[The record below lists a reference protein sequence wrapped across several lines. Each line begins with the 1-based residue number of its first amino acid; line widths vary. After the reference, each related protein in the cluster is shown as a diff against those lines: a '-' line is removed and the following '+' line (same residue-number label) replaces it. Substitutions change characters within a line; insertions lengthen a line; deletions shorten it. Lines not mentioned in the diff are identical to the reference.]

1 MLPPSACTATIVTR
15 DESGRALGGVAL
27 AVDGRPAAT
36 TDAAGRAQTRLP
48 CGTHALDAS
57 RAGYRGAA
65 GVRVDV
71 RDGGTIV
78 IGLPVA
84 GNGALTTIAQVT
96 VDGRLALSR
105 STVPAETIS
114 AQDAALQGDALAV
127 DALARAASLTLVRPN
142 AGGRGA
148 VAVAALRGPDPS
160 ETTIALDGQVLNDTN
175 TGDFDLSQL
184 PLAGFSRFSIT
195 EGIGSE
201 TSAAANTIGGVID
214 LDTLEPSLVPHT
226 AAALRL
232 GAFDA
237 TQLSFTSTGTEH
249 RLGYAL
255 ALDDG
260 QRDGIVHAFPAAF
273 ANGDTATTPLT
284 LNSATGSHTLLGK
297 LVYDAGDGTM
307 FKLRYFTI
315 HNHRDLS
322 GVLDAPADSSQ
333 DVAGGRFVGPGVA
346 TSTQDLRALDFN
358 AAAPLGSGTLEG
370 DYAVSGS
377 DVTYDGGTTASP
389 YAISH
394 QDDLATVSLGWRRS
408 AGALA
413 LDLGGYFRNETL
425 AESSAFGATQGER
438 SLAAHVRADY
448 APVERLRVTGAL
460 YDTRYSTFGASV
472 DGRIGLSFDL
482 DARSVARFSVGTGF
496 RAPLLAERYAAPAD
510 ALLASVDANCVA
522 PNGNPSLQ
530 PEHVTSYELGVGRR
544 IGVSTTVDAT
554 VYHTNLRGPIELA
567 YPLGTT
573 CPVGP
578 PVVAGEVV
586 PINIGRAVYQ
596 GGTLR
601 LAQQFARSAFLRLE
615 YGLNAAYPLN
625 LPAIVAN
632 PTSGANLIAGQQ
644 FQGIPLQTASAT
656 IAYTPGGFHAAAS
669 IIAKSKNNELNQ
681 GPYAYTTAALGY
693 GTRRVDVTLAATN
706 LTNAVAGRFTRL
718 RAGVPYPTPSGPLPT
733 DAFVLEPFGLSGILT
748 LRL

>member
-1 MLPPSACTATIVTR
+1 MLAPLACTVTIVTR
-15 DESGRALGGVAL
+15 DESGRALGGVAV
-27 AVDGRPAAT
+27 AIDGRPATT
-36 TDAAGRAQTRLP
+36 TDAGGRAQTRLP
-48 CGTHALDAS
+48 CGTRALDAS
-57 RAGYRGAA
+57 RAGYRAAA
-65 GVRVDV
+65 GVRVEV

-78 IGLPVA
+78 VILPVA
-84 GNGALTTIAQVT
+84 GNGGLATIAQVT

-184 PLAGFSRFSIT
+184 PLAGFSRFSIS
-195 EGIGSE
+195 EGIGPE
-201 TSAAANTIGGVID
+201 TSAAANTIGGVVD
-214 LDTLEPSLVPHT
+214 LDSLEPSLLPHT
-226 AAALRL
+226 EAAARL
-232 GAFDA
+232 GSFG
-237 TQLSFTSTGTEH
+237 TTRLSFASTGTEH

-255 ALDDG
+255 ALDDD
-260 QRDGIVHAFPAAF
+260 QRDGLVHAFPAAF
-273 ANGDTATTPLT
+273 ANGSAAPTRLGLD
-284 LNSATGSHTLLGK
+284 SATSSHTLLGK
-297 LVYDAGDGTM
+297 LVYDAGGGPA

-315 HNHRDLS
+315 DNHRDLS
-322 GVLDAPADSSQ
+322 GTLDAPADPSQ
-333 DVAGGRFVGPGVA
+333 NMRAGFFVGPGVA
-346 TSTQDLRALDFN
+346 TSSQGLRALDFN
-358 AAAPLGSGTLEG
+358 AAAPLGGGTIEG

-394 QDDLATVSLGWRRS
+394 QDDLGTVSLGWRRS

-413 LDLGGYFRNETL
+413 LDLGGYVRNETL
-425 AESSAFGATQGER
+425 AEFPSFSATQGER
-438 SLAAHVRADY
+438 SFAAHVRGDY
-448 APVERLRVTGAL
+448 APVERLRVSGAL
-460 YDTRYSTFGASV
+460 FDTRYSTFGTSL
-472 DGRIGLSFDL
+472 DGRVGVAYDL

-496 RAPLLAERYAAPAD
+496 RAPLLAERYAAPGN
-510 ALLASVDANCVA
+510 ALLASIDANCVA

-530 PEHVTSYELGVGRR
+530 PEHVTSYELGIGRR
-544 IGVSTTVDAT
+544 VGPATTIDAT

-573 CPVGP
+573 CPAGP
-578 PVVAGEVV
+578 AVVEGQVI
-586 PINIGRAVYQ
+586 PINIGRAVYE

-601 LAQQFARSAFLRLE
+601 IAHLFARSTLLRFE
-615 YGLNAAYPLN
+615 YGVNAAHPLD
-625 LPAIVAN
+625 LPATVAN
-632 PTSGANLIAGQQ
+632 PTSGGNLVAAQQ
-644 FQGIPLQTASAT
+644 FQGIPLQTGSAT
-656 IAYTPGGFHAAAS
+656 IAYTPGGFHAAGS
-669 IIAKSKNNELNQ
+669 IIGKGKNNELNQ
-681 GPYAYTTAALGY
+681 GPYAYATAALGY